1 MCLDFNRQGVIAG
14 KNVMFKYKQTK
25 EFDVKSF
32 RLQRYSQRSFVIQT
46 IDVLD
51 QYLVK
56 RRINNF
62 KVFIKLF

>member
-1 MCLDFNRQGVIAG
+1 MCLDFNRQGVIAE

-46 IDVLD
+46 IDVD